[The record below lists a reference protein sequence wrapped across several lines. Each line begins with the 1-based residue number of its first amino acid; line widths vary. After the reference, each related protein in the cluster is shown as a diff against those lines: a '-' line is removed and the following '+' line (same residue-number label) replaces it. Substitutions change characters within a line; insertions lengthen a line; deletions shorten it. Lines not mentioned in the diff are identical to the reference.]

1 MEMSFKEAILVQSA
15 MYDMLYSMEDDVELD
30 HDSNDTKER
39 IANIE
44 AMISKLGKFIFAN
57 FPIVRWPF
65 PRNEG
70 L

>member
-44 AMISKLGKFIFAN
+44 AMISKLGKIIFAN
-57 FPIVRWPF
+57 FPIVR
-65 PRNEG
+65 
-70 L
+70 

>member
-57 FPIVRWPF
+57 FPIVR
-65 PRNEG
+65 
-70 L
+70 

>member
-30 HDSNDTKER
+30 HDSDDTKER

-57 FPIVRWPF
+57 FPIVR
-65 PRNEG
+65 
-70 L
+70 

>member
-57 FPIVRWPF
+57 FKIVR
-65 PRNEG
+65 
-70 L
+70 